1 MTTND
6 TALRSMLGVFAGI
19 AAVTVLALWLGHD
32 AGQPRFIRDAAAAP
46 VPAAPRDPVA
56 LGAQLYE
63 QKGCVACHTVDGAPR
78 VGPSFLHDF
87 GTTIA
92 LADGSTVAMNE
103 AYIRESVLEPQAKA
117 RPGYPRSMP
126 SFRGLLKDHEIDALA
141 AYIRS
146 LR

>member
-1 MTTND
+1 M
-6 TALRSMLGVFAGI
+6 ALRSMIGVAGGI
-19 AAVTVLALWLGHD
+19 ALVTTVAMLLGHD
-32 AGQPRFIRDAAAAP
+32 AGRLRQAEAAPAPVVAAARSP
-46 VPAAPRDPVA
+46 IE
-56 LGAQLYE
+56 LGKELYA
-63 QKGCVACHTVDGAPR
+63 QKGCIACHTVDGTPR

-117 RPGYPRSMP
+117 RPGYPPSMP
-126 SFRGLLKDHEIDALA
+126 SFRGLLKDREIDALA